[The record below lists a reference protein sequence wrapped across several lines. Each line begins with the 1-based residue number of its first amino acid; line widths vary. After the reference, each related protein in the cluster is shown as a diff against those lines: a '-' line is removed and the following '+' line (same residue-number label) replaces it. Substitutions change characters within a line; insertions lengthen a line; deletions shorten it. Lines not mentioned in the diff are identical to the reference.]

1 VCAFTAALSRSGGA
15 VTVSCALGG
24 RTAESTS
31 TLVVTPEGQSLQDS
45 TPIIDALE
53 ALHPEPSVH
62 PDLLKVPNV
71 VLTPHI
77 ASSTIKT
84 RMAMAQLA
92 ADNLVAYLT
101 RGQALTP
108 LNTVTGPAA

>member
-1 VCAFTAALSRSGGA
+1 LAQALAVRQIAAAGID
-15 VTVSCALGG
+15 VF
-24 RTAESTS
+24 
-31 TLVVTPEGQSLQDS
+31 EG
-45 TPIIDALE
+45 
-53 ALHPEPSVH
+53 EPSVH

-77 ASSTIKT
+77 ASSTIQT
-84 RMAMAQLA
+84 RKAMAQLA

-108 LNTVTGPAA
+108 LNSLPGATA

>member
-1 VCAFTAALSRSGGA
+1 VF
-15 VTVSCALGG
+15 
-24 RTAESTS
+24 
-31 TLVVTPEGQSLQDS
+31 EG
-45 TPIIDALE
+45 
-53 ALHPEPSVH
+53 EPSVH

-77 ASSTIKT
+77 ASSTVKT

-101 RGQALTP
+101 RGHALTP
-108 LNTVTGPAA
+108 LNTLPGATA